1 MQLIFEAPI
10 NSLSFGNVAVNLLR
24 EMWKKGYDVGLFP
37 IGDNADG
44 SAHSIEPEFSQWI
57 QYSID
62 RRFSLLKKDVPSV
75 KLWHLNGSENRKT
88 KEQHLVTF
96 YECSQPTEV
105 EKALAQLQTTTFLS
119 SSYSVEKFK
128 QVGCD
133 NVKLFTLGFDPTFK
147 VTGKKYLSNRI
158 HFGLMGKFEHRKR
171 TAKIIETWLSK
182 YGNNPN
188 YLLSCCIT
196 NPFFNEEQMKSLITS
211 TLGGKAYS
219 NINFLPYLKTNEEV
233 NDFMNAIDIDLTG
246 LSGAEGWNLPSFNAT
261 CLGKW
266 SIVLN
271 ATSHKDW
278 ANSENSILV
287 EPDKEMPIYDNVFF
301 RPNQPFNQGNM
312 FDWSKESVIEA
323 FEKAEKKIGEVNESG
338 LLLGKTFTYEKTLN
352 QIISS
357 L

>member
-105 EKALAQLQTTTFLS
+105 EKTLAQLQTTTFLS

-352 QIISS
+352 QIVSG